1 MCKKRYIIIGIIVL
15 VFCIVLT
22 AVICLR
28 NNPTDTDGIDRIETR
43 VSSIEERVGII
54 SSQSREIAE
63 QNQGSL
69 EISLQESEKS
79 YQTVLEQYKTS
90 ETQQIELQMEYKLVL
105 KDLEELSNELVS
117 LKKDYQN
124 LIKSSEKKDGIIT
137 LQKVFLVIESYIGCY
152 RNRCCRYTNTSVVL

>member
-1 MCKKRYIIIGIIVL
+1 MCKKGISLLVLLFLCFALYSQQLSVSEIIQQIRTE
-15 VFCIVLT
+15 LT
-22 AVICLR
+22 ALKQELVASKNGLELSLA
-28 NNPTDTDGIDRIETR
+28 NQEKL
-43 VSSIEERVGII
+43 
-54 SSQSREIAE
+54 QSKIRL
-63 QNQGSL
+63 L

-124 LIKSSEKKDGIIT
+124 LIKSSVKKDGIIT
-137 LQKVFLVIESYIGCY
+137 LQKVFLVIESILVAIGIGA
-152 RNRCCRYTNTSVVL
+152 VVIIILL